1 MLYLEKNASSAEF
14 EWSRARARELETM
27 AGYPGMKPMLQFTNQ
42 PPPPRVRRRRKRKPV
57 KTPEEPRVRSIPLAQ
72 GGADDQENLPRPCL
86 KWVSPTSNIMPSNVT

>member
-1 MLYLEKNASSAEF
+1 
-14 EWSRARARELETM
+14 M

-72 GGADDQENLPRPCL
+72 ACGADRDDQENLPRPCL
-86 KWVSPTSNIMPSNVT
+86 KWVSPTSNTIPLNCVCECVQCAFYAYLL